1 MSLSGRNE
9 TVYIIL
15 PVCGKPYVAKDKI
28 IKQDG
33 SKNVLD
39 VEQNLVSGNVQWLNK
54 KTVKDIKTTI
64 QPLFVMEEPRWAMA
78 DKIIKGKKRYELLVN
93 ENGIE
98 SCCANMATIR
108 LNRGEGIMMP
118 YFGILAIK
126 IKEDNMKMIDT
137 DGVLPYKN
145 FLEDEDEEELEQEK
159 FPECEDCGKVDYDDF
174 NYYNMKCGDCKK
186 EEDSKKE

>member
-9 TVYIIL
+9 TVYVIL

-33 SKNVLD
+33 NTNVLD
-39 VEQNLVSGNVQWLNK
+39 VEQKIVSGMVQWLNK

-64 QPLFVMEEPRWAMA
+64 HPIFVREAPRWAMA
-78 DKIIKGKKRYELLVN
+78 DKIIKGNKPYKLLIN
-93 ENGIE
+93 ENGIRTE
-98 SCCANMATIR
+98 CANMATIR
-108 LNRGEGIMMP
+108 LNPMEGNFVP

-126 IKEDNMKMIDT
+126 IKEDDMKMIDT

-145 FLEDEDEEELEQEK
+145 FLEDEEDSEEEE
-159 FPECEDCGKVDYDDF
+159 
-174 NYYNMKCGDCKK
+174 
-186 EEDSKKE
+186 EED